1 MKTYISL
8 GFMHISKIIGC
19 VGVAAVLTGCA
30 HTRDAATQKQSEIL
44 PVLRCRELIIV
55 DEHGKSRAQIAVFPA
70 YTAKDGQK
78 YGEAVLLRLIDQH
91 GRPGVK
97 IDAGSDGTGVSFAG
111 DSERREWSGVQILA
125 NDKGSLIK
133 LTNRD
138 ERVQTIQP

>member
-1 MKTYISL
+1 MIA
-8 GFMHISKIIGC
+8 C
-19 VGVAAVLTGCA
+19 VTVAAVFAGCA
-30 HTRDAATQKQSEIL
+30 HTRDSATQKQSEIL
-44 PVLRCRELIIV
+44 PVVRCRELIIV

-70 YTAKDGQK
+70 YTKDDQK
-78 YGEAVLLRLIDQH
+78 YGETVLFRLIDQN

-97 IDAGSDGTGVSFAG
+97 IGAGADGTGVSFAG

-138 ERVQTIQP
+138 GRVQTIQP